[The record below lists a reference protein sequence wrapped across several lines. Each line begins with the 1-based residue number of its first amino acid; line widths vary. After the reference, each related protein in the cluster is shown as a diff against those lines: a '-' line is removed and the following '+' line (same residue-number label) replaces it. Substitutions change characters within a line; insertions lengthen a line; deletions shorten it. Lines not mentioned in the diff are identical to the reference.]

1 MLLFE
6 HFFIAPDPGVR
17 GQEDGRLK
25 DRQMEPQCEAVRA
38 ALSARRTPASLDEL
52 MEETGLAKPALTAAL
67 DALHAAGEVM
77 CTRRK
82 KYAVPKTVGC
92 VAGRI
97 QGTRKGYAFLLPFD
111 GSPDVFIGQDDL
123 MGAMHDD
130 EVIAKLIGRP
140 SHGKGHKRQATGE
153 VIEVL
158 RRARET
164 VVGKLERTSHAAF
177 VVPEDRRIA
186 EVCIPQQELHGG
198 QSGQLVV
205 AQILSY
211 AQDGHNATGRVVEI
225 LGEAGTAQADVRGI
239 IRHYGLKDAFEP
251 QTLLQAAAVPQ
262 QVSPQQ
268 SRQKGREDFRH
279 WQTITIDGADARDF
293 DDAIS
298 LTQTQQGY
306 ELGVHIADVSHYV
319 RPGTAL
325 DTEAYRRG
333 TSVYFPGMVL
343 PMLPEALSCGICSL
357 NAGEDRLTLSC
368 IMQMDPNGEVR
379 DYRFVRGVIRVARRV
394 TYEDAN
400 AILEQHDAAMAQSYG
415 EVTPLLQRMEQLARA
430 CMQRRHARGSL
441 DFDLA
446 EPAFT
451 LDEQGRAIDVHPHH
465 RGIAN
470 QMIEEFMLAANTCA
484 AHFARLHELPF
495 LYRVHEDPD
504 PGRIEDLGVLLKALG
519 LPVPRP
525 GRGGRIRPRELQ
537 AVLQRAKGQPY
548 EMAVSQV
555 MLRSLKKARYC
566 ELPLGHFG
574 LAARDYCHFT
584 SPIRRYP
591 DLVVHR
597 AIIAALLGGRNEKA
611 LERWQSEMPP
621 MAHHT
626 SECERIAM
634 EAERAV
640 DDLKCCEFMEDKVG
654 QTFSGVI
661 SGVSEFALFVQLPST
676 VEGAIR
682 LSALEDDY
690 YIFDDKLYRIVGRNS
705 GTVYALGDPIEVR
718 VAGVD
723 LGQRRVEFVPKD
735 APDPYDLPQK
745 RRRHGRQK

>member
-52 MEETGLAKPALTAAL
+52 MEETGLAKPALAAAL

-77 CTRRK
+77 CTRHK

-333 TSVYFPGMVL
+333 HQRLLSGHGAAHAARGAQLRHLLAQCGRGPADALVHHADGSERRGARL
-343 PMLPEALSCGICSL
+343 PLC
-357 NAGEDRLTLSC
+357 
-368 IMQMDPNGEVR
+368 
-379 DYRFVRGVIRVARRV
+379 ARR
-394 TYEDAN
+394 
-400 AILEQHDAAMAQSYG
+400 
-415 EVTPLLQRMEQLARA
+415 
-430 CMQRRHARGSL
+430 
-441 DFDLA
+441 
-446 EPAFT
+446 
-451 LDEQGRAIDVHPHH
+451 HP
-465 RGIAN
+465 R
-470 QMIEEFMLAANTCA
+470 C
-484 AHFARLHELPF
+484 
-495 LYRVHEDPD
+495 
-504 PGRIEDLGVLLKALG
+504 
-519 LPVPRP
+519 
-525 GRGGRIRPRELQ
+525 
-537 AVLQRAKGQPY
+537 
-548 EMAVSQV
+548 
-555 MLRSLKKARYC
+555 
-566 ELPLGHFG
+566 
-574 LAARDYCHFT
+574 AARDVRGRQRH
-584 SPIRRYP
+584 
-591 DLVVHR
+591 LG
-597 AIIAALLGGRNEKA
+597 AA
-611 LERWQSEMPP
+611 
-621 MAHHT
+621 
-626 SECERIAM
+626 
-634 EAERAV
+634 
-640 DDLKCCEFMEDKVG
+640 
-654 QTFSGVI
+654 
-661 SGVSEFALFVQLPST
+661 
-676 VEGAIR
+676 
-682 LSALEDDY
+682 
-690 YIFDDKLYRIVGRNS
+690 
-705 GTVYALGDPIEVR
+705 
-718 VAGVD
+718 
-723 LGQRRVEFVPKD
+723 
-735 APDPYDLPQK
+735 
-745 RRRHGRQK
+745 RRRHGAIVWRGDAAAAAHGAAGARLYAAPACARPAWISTWQSPRLRWTNRAARSTCTRTTAALPTR

>member
-1 MLLFE
+1 MLE
-6 HFFIAPDPGVR
+6 EKR
-17 GQEDGRLK
+17 
-25 DRQMEPQCEAVRA
+25 MEQQYEAVRA
-38 ALSARRTPASLDEL
+38 ALKARRTPASLEEL
-52 MEETGLAKPALTAAL
+52 MVETGLKKPALTAML

-77 CTRRK
+77 CTRRQ
-82 KYAVPKTVGC
+82 KYAVPKAVGC

-97 QGTRKGYAFLLPFD
+97 QGTRKGYAFLIPFD

-130 EVIAKLIGRP
+130 EVIAKLMGRP
-140 SHGKGHKRQATGE
+140 AHGGGRKRQATGE

-158 RRARET
+158 RRARQS
-164 VVGKLERTSHAAF
+164 VVGKLERSSHAAF
-177 VVPEDRRIA
+177 LVPEDRRIPDLF
-186 EVCIPQQELHGG
+186 IPQAELNGG

-205 AQILSY
+205 ARILSY
-211 AQDGHNATGRVVEI
+211 AQDGRNATGSVTEI

-239 IRHYGLKDAFEP
+239 IRHYGLRDAFES
-251 QTLLQAAAVPQ
+251 QTLLEAASVPQ
-262 QVSPQQ
+262 TVPEQESG
-268 SRQKGREDFRH
+268 KKYREDFRA
-279 WQTITIDGADARDF
+279 WQTITIDGADAKDF

-298 LTQTQQGY
+298 LVETQGGY

-319 RPGTAL
+319 RPGSAL

-343 PMLPEALSCGICSL
+343 PMLPEALSNGICSL

-368 IMQMDPNGEVR
+368 IMQVDIRGVVY
-379 DYRFVRGVIRVARRV
+379 DYRFARGVIRVQKRV

-400 AILEQHDAAMAQSYG
+400 AILEEGDAQMAQRYG
-415 EVTPLLQRMEQLARA
+415 EVTPLLRRMEKLART

-451 LDEQGRAIDVHPHH
+451 LDESGRAIDVHPHH

-470 QMIEEFMLAANTCA
+470 QMIEEFMLAANECA
-484 AHFARLHELPF
+484 AHFARERELPF
-495 LYRVHEDPD
+495 LYRVHENPD

-525 GRGGRIRPRELQ
+525 ARGGRVQPRELQ
-537 AVLQRAKGQPY
+537 AVLQKAKGQPY

-566 ELPLGHFG
+566 EEPMGHFG

-597 AIIAALLGGRNEKA
+597 AIIAAISGGLSEKA
-611 LERWQSEMPP
+611 LERWHGEMPP

-654 QTFSGVI
+654 QAFSGVI
-661 SGVSEFALFVQLPST
+661 SGVSEFALFVELPST

-682 LSALEDDY
+682 LSSLEDDY
-690 YIFDDKLYRIVGRNS
+690 YIFDEKLYRIVGRNS
-705 GTVYALGDPIEVR
+705 GMVYALGDPIEVR

-723 LGQRRVEFVPKD
+723 LGQRRVEFLLKD
-735 APDPYDLPQK
+735 APDPYDAPQK